1 MRVDLFTKETY
12 LKLLKQ
18 HMKPKNVC
26 FYFGLF
32 KKTKVCNNLS

>member
-18 HMKPKNVC
+18 HMKPKKS
-26 FYFGLF
+26 LF
-32 KKTKVCNNLS
+32 LFWII

>member
-18 HMKPKNVC
+18 HMKPKLFVFLFGC
-26 FYFGLF
+26 FFF
-32 KKTKVCNNLS
+32 RNSEIF